1 MTQQQ
6 ALDIMKTGANVFLT
20 GEPGAG
26 KTHTVNQYVA
36 YLRAHGIEPAITAST
51 GIAATH
57 IGGLTIHSWAGIG
70 IKEKLSSHDIAT
82 IAHTDRIAKRIL
94 AAHVLLIDEVSMLP
108 PYVLDLVDAVCR
120 KVKDESVP
128 FGGLQII
135 LVGDF
140 FQLPPIM
147 KKHDA
152 EPATLFQTV
161 AERFAYGSGAW
172 AAAEPIVCYL
182 HEQYRQDDPEF
193 LAILSAIRA
202 NSFSQKHLAHLQ
214 PRIIAYQAA
223 PPNLPKLYTHN
234 VDVDRVNDEMLI
246 RLPGK
251 AFAYQM
257 VGHGSRHL
265 VEILKK
271 GCLSPENLQLKV
283 GAAVMFT
290 KNHQKGLYV
299 NGTLGTVHS
308 FDSVNKYPVIVTKG
322 GERITAE
329 PSDWIL
335 EDNGET
341 LATISQLPLRLA
353 WAITVHKSQGMS
365 LDGAVMDLSGVFEF
379 GQGYVALSRVRRL
392 TGLFLLGYNDW
403 AFAVHPDIVQKDK
416 EFKLASA
423 RARQEFDAAAPE
435 DLKKQQ
441 DEFILRCGGRLQ
453 AEVVSHKTN
462 FKKIKVSTHDQTL
475 ALWREGKDL
484 SEIVQA
490 RGLNRET
497 IITHLEK
504 LKDQGKIKAAE
515 LDKLIPDDLRPGLPE
530 IQRAFLELGTDKLG
544 PVFGLFDGRY
554 SWEELKLA
562 RMMMGKK

>member
-1 MTQQQ
+1 
-6 ALDIMKTGANVFLT
+6 MKTGVNVFLT

-70 IKEKLSSHDIAT
+70 IKEKLSQHDINN
-82 IAHTDRIAKRIL
+82 IAGTERLAKRI
-94 AAHVLLIDEVSMLP
+94 AAAKVLLIDEVSMLP
-108 PYVLDLVDAVCR
+108 PYVLNLVDAVCR
-120 KVKDESVP
+120 KIKDESTP

-147 KKHDA
+147 RQQNIETQDSFFDVAPK
-152 EPATLFQTV
+152 TL
-161 AERFAYGSGAW
+161 EMSDRFAYGAAAW
-172 AAAEPIVCYL
+172 AAAEPVVCYL
-182 HEQYRQDDPEF
+182 SEQYRQDDKDF
-193 LAILSAIRA
+193 LNILSAIRA
-202 NSFSQKHLAHLQ
+202 NGFGAAHLAQLQ
-214 PRIIAYQAA
+214 PRKIVYQNA
-223 PPNLPKLYTHN
+223 PQNLPKLYTHN
-234 VDVDRVNDEMLI
+234 VDVDRVNDEMI
-246 RLPGK
+246 RRLPGK
-251 AFAYQM
+251 GYGYDM
-257 VGHGSRHL
+257 VAHGRKVL
-265 VEILKK
+265 VEVLQK
-271 GCLSPENLQLKV
+271 GCLSPVHLILKIN
-283 GAAVMFT
+283 AAVMFT

-299 NGTLGTVHS
+299 NGTLGTVIG
-308 FDSVNKYPVIVTKG
+308 FDSVNKYPIVQTRS

-341 LATISQLPLRLA
+341 LATITQLPLRLA

-365 LDGAVMDLSGVFEF
+365 LDGAVMDLSSVFEF

-392 TGLFLLGYNDW
+392 AGLFLLGWNQR
-403 AFAVHPDIVQKDK
+403 AFEVHPDIVQVDRI
-416 EFKLASA
+416 FKTESEAQTAAFAAVA
-423 RARQEFDAAAPE
+423 REELQ
-435 DLKKQQ
+435 KQH
-441 DEFILRCGGRLQ
+441 DEFIVNCGGRLAAQ
-453 AEVVSHKTN
+453 AFAHKTN
-462 FKKIKVSTHDQTL
+462 FKKVKVSTQDQTL
-475 ALWREGKDL
+475 ALWRAGKDL
-484 SEIVQA
+484 AEIVQA

-497 IITHLEK
+497 IIAHLEK
-504 LKDQGKIKAAE
+504 LKDQGKIKATE
-515 LDKLIPDDLRPGLPE
+515 LDKLIPDSLRPGLAE
-530 IQRAFLELGTDKLG
+530 IQHAFEELGTDKLG